1 MEKAN
6 QWKHRSEGNIFNNTN
21 TSMTICKNKY
31 HRSYLHREVQE
42 IFTLSLVCTLYTNKF

>member
-6 QWKHRSEGNIFNNTN
+6 QWKLRNEGNISNS
-21 TSMTICKNKY
+21 TSMTICKDIY